1 MQQRPSVAEKSHPDN
16 HSDERRTELE
26 ELRDRL
32 REAEDALDVIRGGGV
47 DAVVVGGPLGQ
58 QVYTITNADRPY
70 RLLIEQ
76 MKEGAVTLS
85 QDGLIVYCNEA
96 FALLLEKSAGAISGT
111 TFQRFVIP
119 ADIPVFETLLSSKTG
134 GRVIIALLTRNQSHI
149 PVNLSLSPL
158 PDNPGGRMVCGVVTD
173 LRPNQ
178 QSEKILAE
186 AGAKLADQIA
196 ERQRTE
202 ALLHQAQKMEVVGQL
217 TGGLAHDFNNL
228 LMIISGNLDL
238 IRRRVTDNRLVERLD
253 QVLLAVRR
261 GAKLT
266 QQLLAFSRI
275 QTLTP
280 ESICINNLLP
290 EIEML
295 VRRAVGSEISV
306 DFDLAD
312 GLWSCRVDP
321 NQLESAILNLAINSR
336 DAMRNSGRV
345 TISTENVSLDARS
358 AEKLGEI
365 TPGKYVAITLKDTGG
380 GMSPEVLSRVFEPFY
395 TTKEV
400 GKGSG
405 LGLSQVYGFARQ
417 SGGHISIESAVG
429 EGTAVRLYL
438 PWTDTADVVQP
449 QIEEALEEI
458 PPGHTKILIVE
469 DDNEL
474 RELHTQLVKELG
486 YLACSAGAG
495 AEALAVLEADAE
507 ISLLFTDILMPG
519 GMNGF
524 ELASEIRSR
533 RPDMAILMTSGF
545 PGHFLPEASQ
555 RSNEFEIIRK
565 PFTQH
570 ELAAALLKS
579 RVLSTPQEPA
589 CDAISPALNQSARAL
604 DT

>member
-1 MQQRPSVAEKSHPDN
+1 VAESADADKLGD
-16 HSDERRTELE
+16 DGRTELE
-26 ELRDRL
+26 DLRERL
-32 REAEDALDVIRGGGV
+32 REAEDALEVIRGGGV
-47 DAVVVGGPLGQ
+47 DALVVGGPLGQ
-58 QVYTITNADRPY
+58 QIYTVTNADRPY

-85 QDGLIVYCNEA
+85 QDGLIVYCNEG
-96 FALLLEKSAGAISGT
+96 FAALLEKSAGAISGT
-111 TFQRFVIP
+111 TFQQLVVP
-119 ADIPVFETLLSSKTG
+119 ADIPLFETLLGSRAG
-134 GRVIIALLTRNQSHI
+134 GRAIIALVSGDQGHI

-158 PDNPGGRMVCGVVTD
+158 PDSSDGRIVCGVVTD
-173 LRPNQ
+173 LRPHR
-178 QSEKILAE
+178 QSEKIIAE

-196 ERQRTE
+196 ERRRTE

-228 LMIISGNLDL
+228 LMIIGGNLDL
-238 IRRRVTDNRLVERLD
+238 IRRRVTDNQLVERLD

-280 ESICINNLLP
+280 ESLCINDLLP

-306 DFDLAD
+306 DFDLVD

-321 NQLESAILNLAINSR
+321 NQLESAILNLAINAR
-336 DAMRNSGRV
+336 DAMQNSGTV
-345 TISTENVSLDARS
+345 TISTENVLLDAPA

-365 TPGKYVAITLKDTGG
+365 APGKYVTITLRDTGG
-380 GMSPEVLSRVFEPFY
+380 GMPPEVLSHVFEPFY

-417 SGGHISIESAVG
+417 SGGHISIQSAVG

-438 PWTDTADVVQP
+438 PWTEVADVVHP
-449 QIEEALEEI
+449 QIAEPLEAI

-474 RELHTQLVKELG
+474 RELHTQLVQELG
-486 YLACSAGAG
+486 YSACSVGTG
-495 AEALAVLEADAE
+495 AEALAVLEADPE

-533 RPDMAILMTSGF
+533 RPEMAILTTSGF
-545 PGHFLPEASQ
+545 PGHFVPEALQ
-555 RSNEFEIIRK
+555 RTEEFEIIRK
-565 PFTQH
+565 PFTQE

-579 RVLSTPQEPA
+579 RVLSA
-589 CDAISPALNQSARAL
+589 V
-604 DT
+604 